1 MASRAFKDINLSF
14 KRHPVTNDVV
24 VIRDEDAIKR
34 SVKNIIFTILGEK
47 PFNPNFGSVINDSLF
62 ELNTSLNEIRIA
74 DEINS
79 SLLNHEP
86 RIANI
91 DATVEIMPDS
101 NEMNCTV
108 QYDIVGIPAP
118 TQTVDV
124 LLFPASCL
132 LYTSPSPRD
141 LVISR
146 MPSSA

>member
-1 MASRAFKDINLSF
+1 MASKAFKDINLSF

-47 PFNPNFGSVINDSLF
+47 PFEPDFGSVMNQSLF
-62 ELNTSLNEIRIA
+62 DLNTNLSEIRVS
-74 DEINS
+74 DEIKA
-79 SLLNHEP
+79 SLDNYEP
-86 RIANI
+86 RINNI
-91 DATVEIMPDS
+91 DVSVSILADS

-124 LLFPASCL
+124 LLQPARL
-132 LYTSPSPRD
+132 
-141 LVISR
+141 
-146 MPSSA
+146 